1 MAILSDSTFIVTQA
15 DGNRAVYSLQPQH
28 LNDIPGTT
36 LAERVLKHGRAL
48 AVEIDGRWHKQFRRL
63 DTAPDSLNHWTPT
76 PCTEEITDPRTI
88 ALIERCPEA

>member
-36 LAERVLKHGRAL
+36 LAERVLKHGRTL
-48 AVEIDGRWHKQFRRL
+48 AVEINGRWHNGV
-63 DTAPDSLNHWTPT
+63 D
-76 PCTEEITDPRTI
+76 EITDLRTI
-88 ALIERCPEA
+88 ALIERCPQA